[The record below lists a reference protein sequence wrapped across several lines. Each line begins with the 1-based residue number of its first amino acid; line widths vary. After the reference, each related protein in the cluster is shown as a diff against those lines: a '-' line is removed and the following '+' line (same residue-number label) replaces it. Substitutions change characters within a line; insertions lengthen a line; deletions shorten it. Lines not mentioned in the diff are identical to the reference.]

1 MRDPVEK
8 LMVSFLT
15 IHDGNHPAE
24 EIIESSLRQLA
35 LVNPS
40 YSDISDDEFS
50 WATEEI
56 KKKIAVTTDFG
67 SVLTGVDHK
76 PWLEEKKAS
85 MAATKPQLE

>member
-1 MRDPVEK
+1 MRDSVEK

-35 LVNPS
+35 LVNPN

-56 KKKIAVTTDFG
+56 KKKIAVTTEPIVFVFKGKLDVG
-67 SVLTGVDHK
+67 LHASV
-76 PWLEEKKAS
+76 
-85 MAATKPQLE
+85 